1 MPRGV
6 HAPPRL
12 FYAWILPVEARV
24 NVHPSTSFEFV
35 AKFPTG
41 LAAVL
46 GVRIIDNVG
55 GTTLARTTGF
65 SEYPAGSG
73 VYAITLTSPGTAGQ
87 YSLVVDDADGHWATD
102 DLFVTSQDVETVVG
116 DGNLYITVDD
126 LRAILGTTGETYDD
140 TAIVL
145 ACNSASR
152 GIDAFK
158 GTWYYPLTQTRKYS
172 CRDRRDLT
180 LPVDDIVTVTSILI
194 DTDGD
199 GVWETSLAA
208 DTDYLLEPVNASLDG
223 VPYTQIV
230 LRESS
235 QYRWPRYQQAI
246 KVAGNWGW
254 SEAPAQVKTAAAL
267 LANRF
272 LVRLRQAPLAVVIQA
287 ANEMVAMARLG
298 SVDPDVVTMLEA
310 LPERRTSHR
319 SLQLT

>member
-1 MPRGV
+1 M
-6 HAPPRL
+6 
-12 FYAWILPVEARV
+12 YV
-24 NVHPSTSFEFV
+24 NPSTSFEAV

-41 LAAVL
+41 LTGSL

-55 GTTLARTTGF
+55 GTTLARQTTGIA
-65 SEYPAGSG
+65 EYPAGSG
-73 VYAITLTSPGTAGQ
+73 IYAVTLTSPGTAGQ
-87 YSLVVDDADGHWATD
+87 YSIVWDDGAGHWADD
-102 DLFVTSQDVETVVG
+102 DLLVTSVNLDSVVG

-126 LRAILGTTGETYDD
+126 LRAILGTTGETYDE

-180 LPVDDIVTVTSILI
+180 LPVDDLVSVTSILI

-199 GVWETSLAA
+199 GSWETSLDA

-246 KVAGNWGW
+246 KVSGSWGW
-254 SEAPAQVKTAAAL
+254 AEAPAQVKTAAAL

-298 SVDPDVVTMLEA
+298 SVDPDVITMLES